1 MYAVIKTGG
10 KQYKVAEGDK
20 VRIEKIEG
28 EQGDVVAFD
37 EVLMLGGE
45 DGVTVG
51 NPTIEGAQ
59 VMGELEDISRGRK
72 IIIFKKRRRQNSR
85 RKNGHRQWSAL
96 VSISEIVAPG
106 ATPKTKASAKPKAD
120 AKADT
125 AAEIK
130 AAPSKGAADTSD
142 DLKELTGVGPALEK
156 KLIEAGVQSFAQI
169 ASWTDADLDALE
181 EKVSGAKAKAE
192 KGDWIAEAKAKIG
205 A

>member
-20 VRIEKIEG
+20 VRIDKIEG
-28 EQGDVVAFD
+28 EAGDVVAFD
-37 EVLMLGGE
+37 QVLMLGGE

-51 NPTIEGAQ
+51 SPVVDGAQ
-59 VMGELEDISRGRK
+59 VMGELVDISRGRK

-96 VSISEIVAPG
+96 VSISEIVVPG
-106 ATPKTKASAKPKAD
+106 AQPKTKASSKPKVEKSAD
-120 AKADT
+120 AP
-125 AAEIK
+125 K
-130 AAPSKGAADTSD
+130 AAASEGAASGHD

-156 KLIEAGVQSFAQI
+156 KLVEAGVTSFAQI
-169 ASWTDADLDALE
+169 ASWSEADIDALE
-181 EKVSGAKAKAE
+181 AQVPGVKAKAE
-192 KGDWIAEAKAKIG
+192 KGDWVAEAKAKIG